1 MSDSQSGPGGVGA
14 TDPPLKAFLDGGPVV
29 AFIKDDQ
36 GRYVY
41 VNPEME
47 RLFGVAL
54 ADMRGRADVAWMPPH
69 LATSTRQ
76 DDSRVLETGEPIESI
91 EEVPQADDT
100 RQHWLLARF
109 PFPTADGRRWIG
121 GLAMN
126 VTDLQRAQARLAD
139 SERRYRHLVDSS
151 QGLICTHDMEGRL
164 LSVNPAALRL
174 TGLTAEQ
181 VVGRNLRDLVTEATR
196 AEFPRYLER
205 IDHRGED
212 AGLMFVRTKDGRE
225 LAWQFRNVKV
235 TEPGQAPYVLGH
247 ALDVTALREAQEQLR
262 QLAMTDEL
270 TGLHNRRGLFVNGS
284 RVLAEAVRQHKGAAV
299 IYADIDGLKAIND
312 TYGHDAGSSLIM
324 RAADVLRNTFRA
336 ADVVA
341 RVGGDEFVALGLV
354 PPDDVG
360 TIMKRLDWHLD
371 RFNAASGLPYRLSM
385 SVGVSHFDP
394 GDSQTL
400 EGLVKAADDAM
411 YQRKR
416 PQPPEA

>member
-1 MSDSQSGPGGVGA
+1 M
-14 TDPPLKAFLDGGPVV
+14 DGGPVI

-36 GRYVY
+36 GRYLY

-47 RLFGVAL
+47 RLFGVGL
-54 ADMRGRADVAWMPPH
+54 ADILGRADVAWMPPH
-69 LATSTRQ
+69 LASSTRQ
-76 DDSRVLETGEPIESI
+76 DDARVLETGQPIESI
-91 EEVPQADDT
+91 EDVPRADGT
-100 RQHWLLARF
+100 LQHWLLARF
-109 PFPTADGRRWIG
+109 PFPTADGRRCIG

-126 VTDLQRAQARLAD
+126 VTGLQQAQTRLAD
-139 SERRYRHLVDSS
+139 SERRYRHLVESS
-151 QGLICTHDMEGRL
+151 QGLICTHDMQGRL

-181 VVGRNLRDLVTEATR
+181 VVGRNLRDIVTEETR

-212 AGLMFVRTKDGRE
+212 AGMMFVRTRDGRE

-247 ALDVTALREAQEQLR
+247 AQDVTALREAQEQLR
-262 QLAMTDEL
+262 LLAMTDEL
-270 TGLHNRRGLFVNGS
+270 TGLHNRRGFFVNGS
-284 RVLAEAVRQHKGAAV
+284 RVLADAVRQHKGAAV

-312 TYGHDAGSSLIM
+312 AHGHDAGSSLI
-324 RAADVLRNTFRA
+324 RHAADVLRNTFRA

-341 RVGGDEFVALGLV
+341 RVGGDEFVALGIV
-354 PPDDVG
+354 PPADVG
-360 TIMKRLDWHLD
+360 TIMKRLGWHLD
-371 RFNAASGLPYRLSM
+371 RFNTASGLPYRLSM

-394 GDSQTL
+394 GESQTL
-400 EGLVKAADDAM
+400 EDLVTEADDAM

-416 PQPPEA
+416 LQPPEA